1 MSDADPSTAWPLTAW
16 QERLILFGLPFILF
30 AGAYGFGLIGY
41 DDATYYR
48 NNNLLCGGEWRGL
61 YELWTG
67 PFYSDYFPV
76 TQLTWWFDMRLGGP
90 EPFLISRIHGLIWI
104 GIGTLGLHALVAR
117 ATGRREIGF
126 LVALLFAVH
135 PLSAP
140 TALWL
145 AERKNQL
152 CMAFSFWSF
161 ERYVAAR
168 TASDGARALKLGAAA
183 YVLFAL
189 ALLSKIHGLALPP
202 MLVAYEL
209 TLGPG
214 DWKRRARWAAPFLAS
229 AAAFFLVSVTFIR
242 KDLSGEYLGGSR
254 AAAIAS
260 DGPILLAYLGHT
272 VAPVR
277 LSFFYEVP
285 ELQPSDPWAWGAWAL
300 FLGAMAACVGIAGR
314 ERRAWVLFG
323 WLWGLAAMAP
333 AINIAPQSLPM
344 MDHYNHWA
352 IPGWLLAL
360 VFTAEGAL
368 ARLGSK
374 AALSRALAGLAAV
387 FFAVFSYQRVEEFS
401 SGLTLFG
408 NAVVRQPESGL
419 AWTQYALELW
429 TRPEPEHKALVGGA
443 ALRALSLPDSARI
456 MPAARSTLM
465 VEAAIA
471 LERAGRPEEA
481 RALVE
486 RESARLGPGWEG
498 VGNLARAK
506 IAARTGKPRDAV
518 AALSP
523 VFAGAL
529 VEAVGPLRASC
540 RKGPKLPFELQPLVV
555 LKLSGGDG
563 YDRSFSGRMKLESLH
578 VLAEANLK
586 AGDLEAAFDVAAVLA
601 NLAPDFPPARAVL
614 ADAYKALGEP
624 ALAERCVAG
633 LKR

>member
-1 MSDADPSTAWPLTAW
+1 M
-16 QERLILFGLPFILF
+16 ILFGLPFIFF

-41 DDATYYR
+41 DDATYYHD
-48 NNNLLCGGEWRGL
+48 NSLLCGGQWRGL
-61 YELWTG
+61 FELWTG
-67 PFYSDYFPV
+67 TFYSDYFPI

-104 GIGTLGLHALVAR
+104 GIGTLGLRALVAR
-117 ATGRREIGF
+117 ITGRRELGF
-126 LVALLFAVH
+126 FVALLFALH

-152 CMAFSFWSF
+152 CMAFGFWSF

-168 TASDGARALKLGAAA
+168 MATEVKRALTLGLAA

-189 ALLSKIHGLALPP
+189 ALLSKIHGLAVPV
-202 MLVAYEL
+202 MFVAYEL
-209 TLGPG
+209 ALGTG
-214 DWKRRARWAAPFLAS
+214 DWKRRARWSAPYLAS
-229 AAAFFLVSVTFIR
+229 AVAFFLVSVTFVR
-242 KDLSGEYLGGSR
+242 KDLSGAYLGGSR
-254 AAAIAS
+254 AAALAT

-272 VAPVR
+272 IAPVR

-285 ELQPSDPWAWGAWAL
+285 ELQPSNLWAWGAWTL
-300 FLGAMAACVGIAGR
+300 FLGSMAFCTWLAGR

-323 WLWGLAAMAP
+323 WLWGLTSMAP

-352 IPGWLLAL
+352 VPGWLLAL
-360 VFTAEGAL
+360 VLTAEGAL
-368 ARLGSK
+368 ARIGSL
-374 AALSRALAGLAAV
+374 ALLPRALAALATI
-387 FFAVFSYQRVEEFS
+387 FLAVFSYQRVEEFS
-401 SGLTLFG
+401 SALKLFG

-429 TRPEPEHKALVGGA
+429 TRPEPEYKQLVGGA

-456 MPAARSTLM
+456 MPAARSTLL

-471 LERAGRPEEA
+471 LERSGRADEA
-481 RALVE
+481 HALVE
-486 RESARLGPGWEG
+486 RECALLGKGWEG
-498 VGNLARAK
+498 VGDLARAK
-506 IAARTGKPRDAV
+506 YAARTGNPRQAI
-518 AALSP
+518 ASLSP
-523 VFAGAL
+523 IFAGPL
-529 VEAVGPLRASC
+529 VEAVDPLRAQC
-540 RKGPKLPFELQPLVV
+540 RTGPSLPYELKPLVV

-563 YDRSFSGRMKLESLH
+563 YDRSFSGRMKLECLQ

-586 AGDLEAAFDVAAVLA
+586 AGDKEAAFDVAAVLA
-601 NLAPDFPPARAVL
+601 NLAPDFAPGRAVL
-614 ADAYKALGEP
+614 ADTYKALGEI
-624 ALAERCVAG
+624 ALAERCVKD